1 MFNQKGEFVSI
12 FDIRSAATFRLT
24 ESMRQLKKSNLF
36 VAKNDSDRYSL
47 EDRLEQLL
55 ALEMYLLAED
65 NFGPEN
71 IWDVGKIIDLIDLR
85 DQVHW
90 IWLVGTVARE
100 EPSTSIPYRLL

>member
-12 FDIRSAATFRLT
+12 FDIRNTATFRLT
-24 ESMRQLKKSNLF
+24 ESMRQLKKCYLF

-55 ALEMYLLAED
+55 ALEMYLLAEE
-65 NFGPEN
+65 NFGSEN
-71 IWDVGKIIDLIDLR
+71 IWDVGKIISLIDLR
-85 DQVHW
+85 DQVRW
-90 IWLVGTVARE
+90 IWLAGTAARE